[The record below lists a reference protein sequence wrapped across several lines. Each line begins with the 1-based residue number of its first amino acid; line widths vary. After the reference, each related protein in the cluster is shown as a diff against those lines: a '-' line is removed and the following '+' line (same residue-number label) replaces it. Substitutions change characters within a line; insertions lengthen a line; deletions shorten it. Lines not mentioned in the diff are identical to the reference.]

1 MTTLIIILLF
11 LRIINCQSSLWM
23 VDPSIVVVVV
33 VVGRVFH
40 MCAIKRDEKLDDRMK
55 KKEVLG
61 EPCKGLCVLRIPLK
75 GFSYL
80 WQVYIYTHTHTYTVV
95 VGSKDRSMERG
106 DPWRKV
112 QSMRSIIRHC
122 DPRFSSHYNFRAN
135 LLLNQD
141 LQRSR

>member
-1 MTTLIIILLF
+1 
-11 LRIINCQSSLWM
+11 M
-23 VDPSIVVVVV
+23 VDPSIVVVVI
-33 VVGRVFH
+33 GRVFH

-55 KKEVLG
+55 KGVLG

-80 WQVYIYTHTHTYTVV
+80 WQVYIYIHTQTYTVV

-112 QSMRSIIRHC
+112 QSMRSIIRHS